1 MSWLISFGLLIVFL
15 VLLLVIN
22 RKNMGVNG
30 FSDFAVSNGGFGFIA
45 ITLAIMSSWYVG
57 SSFTAWASNGVS
69 YGVLGMYVV
78 PYATFCTV
86 VCYVLS
92 ERNWVWGKLHGYVS
106 LGDFLG
112 DRYQNKTIRVTTSLI
127 NIVFCAP
134 LLMLEWVCTGYIFK
148 YATGGTISFS
158 AGLIIGAIV
167 TLVYVVLGG
176 MRSVITA
183 NCLQGVIMIIG
194 GISLFVFLICH
205 FWGNPAEG
213 YRMLW
218 EENPALFVYD
228 SGGTTAGLR
237 GWANLVI
244 PSALGAWMWPHAFTK
259 TFASSSVKELKKSSL
274 LCPIL
279 GGLFWLFLTMVSNL
293 CYMNPYIK
301 EHPAEVF
308 FYISQQA
315 GIWPLAIM
323 SVIILAI
330 NIGTVSAMIQG
341 CSVSFSRDIVNV
353 FSKKEISARTSLNIA
368 RIFILAYSLFA
379 IGWTL
384 INQGDVQN
392 MTLIMLC
399 YQGFPQLFPPVILG
413 TFWRKA
419 EGKSCT
425 FALIAC
431 TTLAV
436 ILYIVVPG
444 QTIMGWSTGMWCI
457 LFNFIICIV
466 GGLLNK
472 NTEYADR
479 LFAEF
484 AVVKAKARKNAKA
497 GKASA

>member
-15 VLLLVIN
+15 VLLLVMN
-22 RKNMGVNG
+22 RKNMGVKG
-30 FSDFAVSNGGFGFIA
+30 FSDFAVSNGGFGFLA
-45 ITLAIMSSWYVG
+45 ITFAILSGWYVG
-57 SSFTAWASNGVS
+57 CSFTAFSSNSVS
-69 YGVLGMYVV
+69 FGVLGMYVV

-86 VCYVLS
+86 ICYVLS

-106 LGDFLG
+106 LGSFLG
-112 DRYQNKTIRVTTSLI
+112 DRYQNKAIQVASSLI
-127 NIVFCAP
+127 GIVMGAP

-148 YATGGTISFS
+148 YATGGTISFT

-167 TLVYVVLGG
+167 TLAYVVLGG

-183 NCLQGVIMIIG
+183 NCLQGIIMIIG
-194 GISLFVFLICH
+194 GISLCVFLVCH

-218 EENPALFVYD
+218 EENSELFVYP

-244 PSALGAWMWPHAFTK
+244 PSALGAWMWPLAFGK
-259 TFASSSVKELKKSSL
+259 TFASSSVKDLKKSSL

-279 GGLFWLFLTMVSNL
+279 GGLFWLFLTILANL
-293 CYMNPYIK
+293 CYMDPYINAN
-301 EHPAEVF
+301 PSEVF
-308 FYISQQA
+308 FAISQKA
-315 GIWPLAIM
+315 GIWPLAFM
-323 SVIILAI
+323 AVIILAI
-330 NIGTVSAMIQG
+330 NIGTVSASLQA
-341 CSVSFSRDIVNV
+341 CSVSFSKDVVQV
-353 FSKKEISARTSLNIA
+353 FGKKIEDNTALKLA
-368 RIFILAYSLFA
+368 RIFIVADAVICIIWA
-379 IGWTL
+379 IA
-384 INQGDVQN
+384 NQGNVQN

-399 YQGFPQLFPPVILG
+399 YQGMPQLFPPVILG

-425 FALIAC
+425 FAVIAC
-431 TTLAV
+431 TILAV
-436 ILYIVVPG
+436 VLYLVVPG

-457 LFNFIICIV
+457 LLNFIICII

-484 AVVKAKARKNAKA
+484 AVVKANARNKAKT
-497 GKASA
+497 GKATA